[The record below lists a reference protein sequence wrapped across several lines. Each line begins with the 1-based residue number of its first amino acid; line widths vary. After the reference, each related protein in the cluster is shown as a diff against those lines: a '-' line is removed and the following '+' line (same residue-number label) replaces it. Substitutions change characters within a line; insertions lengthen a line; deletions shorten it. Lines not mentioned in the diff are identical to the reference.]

1 MTLLS
6 RSQIIGESGER
17 YDEILTPEAISF
29 VAALDSQFA
38 GRRAALLAARHT
50 RRVELAAGGKLDF
63 PTETAEIRADATW
76 RVAPPAPGLVD
87 RRVEITGPTERKMS
101 INALNSGA
109 KVWLADFEDAN
120 SPTWENMVTGQIN
133 LLDAVNRRIEFTAEN
148 GKHYQLGD
156 ETATIVVRPRG
167 LHLVEK
173 HLVVDGHPVSASLFD
188 FGMYLFHCG
197 RKQIENGHG
206 PYFYLAK
213 LESYTEARWWNNVFL
228 AAQDLLGIP
237 AGTIRA
243 TTLIETFTAAFEMEE
258 ILYELREHS
267 SGLNAGR
274 WDYIFSVIKNF
285 GTRPDFLLPDRSE
298 ITMTVPFLRAYT
310 QRLVQTCHRRGA
322 HAIGGMAAYI
332 PSPDPALNEVAFAKV
347 REDKER
353 EAHDGFDG
361 SWVAHPGLVDVC
373 QEMFDTVLADRPNQ
387 IDAPAEHGEIG
398 PVELLAIDKTPGRIT
413 GAGLRHNISVALRY
427 IDSWL
432 RGIGAASIDS
442 LMEDAA
448 TAEIS
453 RCQVWQWLHHSAT
466 LAGGTRV
473 TPSLVQSLIDD
484 QYETISA
491 TDPTEGSR
499 LADARTILVD
509 LVFSDPLPE
518 FFTLRAY
525 RDYLVDRDVSRR
537 LAELAA

>member
-1 MTLLS
+1 
-6 RSQIIGESGER
+6 
-17 YDEILTPEAISF
+17 
-29 VAALDSQFA
+29 
-38 GRRAALLAARHT
+38 
-50 RRVELAAGGKLDF
+50 
-63 PTETAEIRADATW
+63 
-76 RVAPPAPGLVD
+76 
-87 RRVEITGPTERKMS
+87 
-101 INALNSGA
+101 
-109 KVWLADFEDAN
+109 
-120 SPTWENMVTGQIN
+120 
-133 LLDAVNRRIEFTAEN
+133 
-148 GKHYQLGD
+148 
-156 ETATIVVRPRG
+156 
-167 LHLVEK
+167 
-173 HLVVDGHPVSASLFD
+173 
-188 FGMYLFHCG
+188 
-197 RKQIENGHG
+197 
-206 PYFYLAK
+206 
-213 LESYTEARWWNNVFL
+213 
-228 AAQDLLGIP
+228 
-237 AGTIRA
+237 
-243 TTLIETFTAAFEMEE
+243 MEE

-285 GTRPDFLLPDRSE
+285 GGRPDFLLPDRSA

-310 QRLVQTCHRRGA
+310 QLLVQTCHRRGA
-322 HAIGGMAAYI
+322 HAIGGMAAFI
-332 PSPDPALNEVAFAKV
+332 PSADPAQNEVAFAKV

-353 EAHDGFDG
+353 EVHDGFDG
-361 SWVAHPGLVDVC
+361 SWVAHPGLVEVC
-373 QEMFDTVLADRPNQ
+373 REIFDSVLRDQPNQ
-387 IDAPAEHGEIG
+387 LDMVPDEPQVGPAD
-398 PVELLAIDKTPGRIT
+398 LLAIDKTPGRIT

-473 TPSLVQSLIDD
+473 TPALVQSLIDD

-491 TDPTEGSR
+491 ADSTEGSR

-509 LVFSDPLPE
+509 LVFSEHLPE

-525 RDYLVDRDVSRR
+525 REFLVDPDVSRR